1 MIRREIP
8 AAPQEILLV
17 IDGNTGQNG
26 ISQAKEF
33 ASAVPLTGLVVTKLD
48 GTAKGGIVLAINRE
62 LGLPVRWIG
71 VGEGMTDLQPFDS
84 DQFLDAIFSDN

>member
-1 MIRREIP
+1 M
-8 AAPQEILLV
+8 V

-48 GTAKGGIVLAINRE
+48 GTAKGGIVIAINRE
-62 LGLPVRWIG
+62 LGIPIKWIG
-71 VGEGMTDLQPFDS
+71 VGEGMEDLQPFES
-84 DQFLDAIFSDN
+84 TSFLDAMFSDNDKTLTEEN